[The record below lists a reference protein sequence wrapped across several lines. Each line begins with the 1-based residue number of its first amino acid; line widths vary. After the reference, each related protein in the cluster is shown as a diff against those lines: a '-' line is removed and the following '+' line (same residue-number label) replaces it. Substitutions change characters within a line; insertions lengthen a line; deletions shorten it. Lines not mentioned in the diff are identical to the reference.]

1 MGLHGLE
8 VAAETPRRQD
18 VSSRTERHENSSV
31 YGRKGSPLP
40 HTGSPDY
47 TVAFMLEITQS
58 ETAPGTVVVIL
69 TGKVMMGAESEPIVT
84 LIDRGLSAGK
94 RTFIFDLSGV
104 TRMDSTGVGRFI
116 YSFNKISAAGG
127 TMRME
132 GAVGHIFDIFHVSLL
147 DTVIPFFP
155 SLEEAQAAGA

>member
-1 MGLHGLE
+1 
-8 VAAETPRRQD
+8 
-18 VSSRTERHENSSV
+18 
-31 YGRKGSPLP
+31 
-40 HTGSPDY
+40 
-47 TVAFMLEITQS
+47 MLEITQS

-84 LIDRGLSAGK
+84 LIDHGLSAGK

-127 TMRME
+127 TMRMA